1 MRISNQDRPRPAGR
15 LGSAL
20 IALTAAGWLGCNDPG
35 APEST
40 PAAADANPALVALLG
55 EPLAPDATLEQALA
69 HRDPLQRARR
79 VAEILAATPPSAL
92 DDVRATIEAAPL
104 AWGDLEYTLFASWWS
119 RFDPNAAIAYCEE
132 ELRLDHPRV
141 VAEVLRMWGRTD
153 PQAAMDSGWL
163 AGRTL
168 DSHGLHAEYLDP
180 LVVGW
185 FESGNP
191 GLEAFIEGL
200 DMNSKVTAL
209 GAYMRMK
216 ILRDGRRE
224 ALEWTQTAPF
234 PPDQQRLMLASGLKI
249 VASQEPQL
257 AVEWLEIAREKGVD
271 VRTFVARIARGWAHR
286 DPRAAMEWLFAQQV
300 AEPAERLRA
309 TNDVARIWLNEHET
323 DVEKWLDT
331 DSTDPWVD
339 VIRIRAIA
347 HHVTSRQYRPDWN
360 AVLEAVARVA
370 DAEQRQRQYLWTL
383 QRWKRVEPEA
393 AELWLAEHSDL
404 LGTQIEFVD
413 QLPADEQKR
422 IDAALAAA
430 P

>member
-1 MRISNQDRPRPAGR
+1 
-15 LGSAL
+15 
-20 IALTAAGWLGCNDPG
+20 
-35 APEST
+35 
-40 PAAADANPALVALLG
+40 
-55 EPLAPDATLEQALA
+55 
-69 HRDPLQRARR
+69 
-79 VAEILAATPPSAL
+79 
-92 DDVRATIEAAPL
+92 
-104 AWGDLEYTLFASWWS
+104 
-119 RFDPNAAIAYCEE
+119 
-132 ELRLDHPRV
+132 
-141 VAEVLRMWGRTD
+141 
-153 PQAAMDSGWL
+153 
-163 AGRTL
+163 
-168 DSHGLHAEYLDP
+168 
-180 LVVGW
+180 
-185 FESGNP
+185 
-191 GLEAFIEGL
+191 
-200 DMNSKVTAL
+200 
-209 GAYMRMK
+209 MK